1 MSSESSRLTESQRA
15 AVEHFE
21 GPLLV
26 LAGPGSGKT
35 RVITHRIARL
45 IERGVSPRNILGLT
59 FTNKAAEEMAHRVE
73 TLVPGSRVWV
83 STFHRFCARL
93 LREYAEQVGLQ
104 SNFSIFD
111 TDDQRGLIKRVLKG
125 LNLDSAQYAPA
136 RIGSAISRMK
146 NDLVTLDQVA
156 QSHREA
162 TLDFQSVVVAK
173 VLPEYQ
179 KLLRES
185 NAVDFDDLLLH
196 VVALLRDNPELRSEL
211 DHQYR
216 FILVDEYQ
224 DTNLAQYELIRGLS
238 HDVQNLCATG
248 DPDQSIYGWRGA
260 RIDNILRFES
270 DYSDAEVVRLED
282 NFRSTKAILR
292 AADSL
297 IEHNV
302 HRKAKRLRTH
312 NEAGDDIKLHR
323 FWNGQHEAD
332 ELASLIRADVEAGIW
347 NWSDFAIFYRVN
359 WMSREVEMALSRHQ
373 IPYQVAAG
381 LAFYDRAEVKDMLAY
396 LRAVENPADRAAMTR
411 VINNPPRGIGKTTLE
426 KLTRF
431 ADKHEL
437 TLPEAAAHAREI
449 PELTAAPTKALL
461 AFAELMHGLRDKA
474 AGPVAE
480 LLRAILAQTGYGN
493 EWQSSDDEQE
503 QQRLG
508 NVTELILAAQQY
520 DETAG
525 DEGSL
530 QAFLET
536 TALVSDSDAIDHDA
550 GAVTLMTL
558 HAAKGLEFPVVFILG
573 FEQNLIPHERALSDQ
588 DDYRRALFALEEER
602 RLLFVGLTRAMK
614 QLHLTQCVERYSFGR
629 PLHTLPSQFQTEIE
643 FETVDH
649 TTDSP
654 FALKFGG
661 PKKPPIDEDS
671 QEVPDDFLDFDF
683 GASRTGLQARPS
695 DFDEVEP
702 GPNLDLNSEIPPFA
716 APLAPAFTDLAP
728 RSTSRASIQDLKS
741 KLTTGAALLQTRNA
755 AADSAPLFDIGNSV
769 RHPRYGIGKVIEVGQ
784 MMRRQTVIVEFQQD
798 ARCETFVA
806 DKCPLTLIG
815 LR

>member
-1 MSSESSRLTESQRA
+1 MQSRLTESQRT

-35 RVITHRIARL
+35 RVITQRIARL

-59 FTNKAAEEMAHRVE
+59 FTNKAAEEMVHRVE
-73 TLVPGSRVWV
+73 SLVPGSRVWV

-111 TDDQRGLIKRVLKG
+111 TDDQRGLIKRVLSG

-146 NDLVTLDQVA
+146 NDLVTLNQVV
-156 QSHREA
+156 QTQQEA
-162 TLDFQSVVVAK
+162 AFDFQSVVVAK

-185 NAVDFDDLLLH
+185 NAVDFDDLMLH
-196 VVALLRDNPELRSEL
+196 VVSLLRDNPDLRSEL
-211 DHQYR
+211 DQQYR

-224 DTNLAQYELIRGLS
+224 DTNLAQYELIRGLA
-238 HDVQNLCATG
+238 HDVPNLCATG

-270 DYSDAEVVRLED
+270 DYPDAEVVRLED
-282 NFRSTKAILR
+282 NFRSTKSILR

-297 IEHNV
+297 IEHNI

-323 FWNGQHEAD
+323 FWNGQQEAD
-332 ELASLIRADVEAGIW
+332 KLALQIKADVEAGVW
-347 NWSDFAIFYRVN
+347 NWSDVAIFYRVN
-359 WMSREVEMALSRHQ
+359 WLSREVEMALSRHQ
-373 IPYQVAAG
+373 VPYQVAAG

-396 LRAVENPADRAAMTR
+396 LRAIENPADRAAMSR
-411 VINNPPRGIGKTTLE
+411 VINNPPRGIGKSSLE

-437 TLPEAAAHAREI
+437 TLPEAASHAREI
-449 PELTAAPTKALL
+449 PELSAAPTKALL

-474 AGPVAE
+474 AGPVAI
-480 LLRAILAQTGYGN
+480 LLRAILAETGYGK
-493 EWQSSDDEQE
+493 EWDASDDEQE

-525 DEGSL
+525 EEGSL

-536 TALVSDSDAIDHDA
+536 TALVSDSDAIDRDA

-573 FEQNLIPHERALSDQ
+573 FEQNLIPHERAVNDQ
-588 DDYRRALFALEEER
+588 DDYRRALSALEEER
-602 RLLFVGLTRAMK
+602 RLLFVGITRAMK

-649 TTDSP
+649 TSESP
-654 FALKFGG
+654 FEIKFGKR
-661 PKKPPIDEDS
+661 KKPSYDEDS

-683 GASRTGLQARPS
+683 GASGPSEQIREQSFGDRPVKYEVNIDDADVLAEPVIES
-695 DFDEVEP
+695 VVKSFDEPVVSKSP
-702 GPNLDLNSEIPPFA
+702 
-716 APLAPAFTDLAP
+716 T
-728 RSTSRASIQDLKS
+728 RSFPDLKS
-741 KLTTGAALLQTRNA
+741 KLTTGAALLQSRTA
-755 AADSAPLFDIGNSV
+755 ESAPLFAIGNTV

-784 MMRRQTVIVEFQQD
+784 IMRRQSVTVEFPQD
-798 ARCETFVA
+798 ARRETFVA
-806 DKCPLTLIG
+806 EKCPLTQVG

>member
-1 MSSESSRLTESQRA
+1 A

-45 IERGVSPRNILGLT
+45 IERGVPPRNILGLT

-73 TLVPGSRVWV
+73 VLVAGSRVWV

-93 LREYAEQVGLQ
+93 LREYAEHVGLQ

-111 TDDQRGLIKRVLKG
+111 TDDQRGIIKHVLRD
-125 LNLDSAQYAPA
+125 LDLDSTQYAPA
-136 RIGSAISRMK
+136 RIGAAISRLK
-146 NDLVTLDQVA
+146 NDLVTLDQVEHA
-156 QSHREA
+156 RREA
-162 TLDFQSVVVAK
+162 TLDFQTVVVSK

-179 KLLRES
+179 KQLRES

-196 VVALLRDNPELRSEL
+196 VVALLRDNPELRGEL

-224 DTNLAQYELIRGLS
+224 DTNRAQYELIRGLS
-238 HDVQNLCATG
+238 QDVPNLCATG

-270 DYSDAEVVRLED
+270 DYPNAAVVRLED

-292 AADSL
+292 VADSL
-297 IEHNV
+297 IEHNI

-312 NEAGDDIKLHR
+312 NEAGDKVRLHR
-323 FWNGQHEAD
+323 FWNGKHEAD
-332 ELASLIRADVEAGIW
+332 EVASQIRADFDAGVW
-347 NWSDFAIFYRVN
+347 NWSDIAIFYRVN
-359 WMSREVEMALSRHQ
+359 WLSREIEMALSRHR

-396 LRAVENPADRAAMTR
+396 LRAIENPADRAATLR
-411 VINNPPRGIGKTTLE
+411 IINNPPRGIGKNTLE

-431 ADKHEL
+431 AEKHEL
-437 TLPEAAAHAREI
+437 TLLEATPHAREI
-449 PELTAAPTKALL
+449 PNLSAAPTKALL
-461 AFAELMHGLRDKA
+461 AFSELMHGLREKA
-474 AGPVAE
+474 HGPVAD
-480 LLRAILAQTGYGN
+480 LLRTVLAQTGYGD
-493 EWQSSDDEQE
+493 EWRSSDDEQE

-508 NVTELILAAQQY
+508 NVTELILSAQQF
-520 DETAG
+520 DESAG
-525 DEGSL
+525 REGSL

-536 TALVSDSDAIDHDA
+536 TALVSDSDVINPEA

-558 HAAKGLEFPVVFILG
+558 HAAKGLEFRVVFILG
-573 FEQNLIPHERALSDQ
+573 FEQNLIPHERALNDR
-588 DDYRRALFALEEER
+588 DDDRRALFALEEER
-602 RLLFVGLTRAMK
+602 RLLFVGMTRAMK

-643 FETVDH
+643 CEAIDH
-649 TTDSP
+649 TGVP
-654 FALKFGG
+654 PLGPKFGI
-661 PKKPPIDEDS
+661 PIKPSIDEDS

-683 GASRTGLQARPS
+683 GASAKLDRETSHEPADDAEELGEASEMAFGESPSAATPQATLP
-695 DFDEVEP
+695 
-702 GPNLDLNSEIPPFA
+702 
-716 APLAPAFTDLAP
+716 
-728 RSTSRASIQDLKS
+728 DLKS
-741 KLTTGAALLQTRNA
+741 KLTTGAALLSTRGTA
-755 AADSAPLFDIGNSV
+755 SDATASFAVGNSV
-769 RHPRYGIGKVIEVGQ
+769 RHPRYGLGTVVEVGQ
-784 MMRRQTVIVEFQQD
+784 MLTRQTVIVQFEQD
-798 ARCETFVA
+798 ARRETFVA